1 MECLIPT
8 LFFFGGWT
16 KKGKKKLRAK
26 KIKLSTRRRRNLFF
40 LEMVSGALEEF
51 SAAAH
56 QFPFNR
62 PVEIRRKT
70 SSPPLFNPDRPRGVL
85 TKFIKAL
92 RGSFSFVLCHNFLTL
107 SLTNSLPPK
116 RKRSEGEYNDQKLLC
131 SLTLFCVCN
140 THTHA
145 SCGTAHQTFY
155 ICHAFRSGWTP
166 IGMEQN
172 NAGKGTNDNLEI
184 AWLQTNCWLLNP
196 QWQLTQKSFFEKVP
210 TQR

>member
-116 RKRSEGEYNDQKLLC
+116 RKRSEGEYNHQKLVC

-140 THTHA
+140 THTHMQVVVLHTRLSTYA
-145 SCGTAHQTFY
+145 TRFVAVERQLAWNKTMLEKEQT
-155 ICHAFRSGWTP
+155 IT
-166 IGMEQN
+166 
-172 NAGKGTNDNLEI
+172 
-184 AWLQTNCWLLNP
+184 
-196 QWQLTQKSFFEKVP
+196 
-210 TQR
+210 